1 MPSSASPQ
9 YSREYLRQERDL
21 PKEVQVLVRIMV
33 LEVLLK
39 DGMKLA
45 SGSLVKPLGHGLWE
59 FRIGRNIK
67 SVLKSIDIAISAALI
82 NKALLVRVFF
92 SFEEEGILL
101 LGCYNKLKDGGGRAQ
116 NLAINKARALLLTIR
131 REK

>member
-9 YSREYLRQERDL
+9 YSMEYLRQEKDL
-21 PKEVQVLVRIMV
+21 PKEVQVLVRMMV

-45 SGSLVKPLGHGLWE
+45 SGSLFKPLGHGLWE
-59 FRIGRNIK
+59 FRIGRNLK
-67 SVLKSIDIAISAALI
+67 SVLKSVDVTISAALV
-82 NKALLVRVFF
+82 NRSVLVRVFF
-92 SFEEEGILL
+92 SFEEDGIFL